1 MNILVSLQIKFTT
14 MQEIKNTTTYKESL
28 KEKILSAAMSLFI
41 EKGIKAVKMDDIANS
56 LSISKRTIYEICEN
70 KEDLLFEGV
79 KRQHI
84 ARQDVMREFAA
95 VADNVM
101 DIILHSFRLTIEQLS
116 NSNIPTLC
124 FTPTCCAIR
133 KF

>member
-56 LSISKRTIYEICEN
+56 LSISKRTI
-70 KEDLLFEGV
+70 
-79 KRQHI
+79 
-84 ARQDVMREFAA
+84 
-95 VADNVM
+95 
-101 DIILHSFRLTIEQLS
+101 
-116 NSNIPTLC
+116 
-124 FTPTCCAIR
+124 
-133 KF
+133 